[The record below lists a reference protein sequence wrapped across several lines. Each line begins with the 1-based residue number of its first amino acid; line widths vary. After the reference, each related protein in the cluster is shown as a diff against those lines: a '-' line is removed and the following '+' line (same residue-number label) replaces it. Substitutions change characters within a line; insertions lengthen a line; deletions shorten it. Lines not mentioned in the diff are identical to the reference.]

1 MMRKFM
7 LAALGAGT
15 MLLAA
20 PAPAQDIPLM
30 SGSYWTVAE
39 ITVDDG
45 QFATYADFLKNQW
58 MRNMAWQKSKGWI
71 KDYHILANNNKRA
84 NEPDLYLVT
93 VFDHMPTPAEE
104 LQREK
109 EFNAF
114 MSQTSRQ
121 LDAASGTRAKYRHL
135 GGTFL
140 LQELVDRK

>member
-30 SGSYWTVAE
+30 SGNYWSVAE
-39 ITVDDG
+39 ISIDDG

-71 KDYHILANNNKRA
+71 KDYYILSNNDKRA

-93 VFDHMPTPAEE
+93 VFDHMPTPTEE

-121 LDAASGTRAKYRHL
+121 LGAASGERAKYRHL
-135 GGTFL
+135 GGTML
-140 LQELVDRK
+140 LQELVLRK